1 MLKSDNKPS
10 RTDATD
16 MMDYDQDKL
25 IKQLGAVPVLSAL
38 TREELK
44 LFIDRAEFVR
54 FPKNTVIIEQGA
66 HTTGLYIV
74 ISGKVRV
81 YLTGDDDMFDRP
93 KEVSLSIEG
102 EGSYIGEIS
111 LLDLE
116 PRTASVKTLED
127 STFLLIS
134 REALTQV
141 IHQNPEVALSLINGI
156 TKRFRSTID
165 SVKRLAFSTVYK
177 RLVAV
182 LMEMSE
188 PDGDKRVIRERLT
201 HQYLADMV
209 GSSRV
214 MVSRIL
220 KDLSVGGY
228 VTTEKGQMVIHRKL
242 PDQY

>member
-1 MLKSDNKPS
+1 MLKSDKKPS

-188 PDGDKRVIRERLT
+188 PDGDKRVIKERLT

-228 VTTEKGQMVIHRKL
+228 VTTEKGQMVINRKL

>member
-1 MLKSDNKPS
+1 MLATRRPS
-10 RTDATD
+10 ARDD
-16 MMDYDQDKL
+16 SIRIMEHDQEKL
-25 IKQLGAVPVLSAL
+25 IRQLGSVPVLSAL
-38 TREELK
+38 SRDELK
-44 LFIDRAEFVR
+44 LFIDKAEFVR
-54 FPKNTVIIEQGA
+54 FPRNTLIIEQGER
-66 HTTGLYIV
+66 TTGLYIV
-74 ISGKVRV
+74 LSGKVRV
-81 YLTGDDDMFDRP
+81 FLTGDDDVFDRP

-127 STFLLIS
+127 SCFLLIS

-141 IHQNPEVALSLINGI
+141 IHQNPEVALSLIKGI

-182 LMEMSE
+182 MMEMAE
-188 PDGDKRVIRERLT
+188 PDGDKLVIRERLT
-201 HQYLADMV
+201 HQNLADLV

-214 MVSRIL
+214 MISRIL
-220 KDLSVGGY
+220 KDLTTGEYISVA
-228 VTTEKGQMVIHRKL
+228 KGRIVINRKL

>member
-1 MLKSDNKPS
+1 MLKGDNKSS

-188 PDGDKRVIRERLT
+188 PDGDKRVIKERLT

>member
-1 MLKSDNKPS
+1 
-10 RTDATD
+10 

-188 PDGDKRVIRERLT
+188 PDGDKRVIKERLT